1 VILVDTSILSRLFRR
16 TKPGPAELALRR
28 VVDTLLA
35 SDTPLAL
42 PAIVLQEAL
51 TGIRDERQFLDLE
64 RRLLGAF
71 PIVHPTTRDH
81 VEAARLR
88 NRCQLEGLNV
98 SGVDCLIAAAAIS
111 RGWELLARDEDFEHI
126 ARHAPLR
133 LHALAR

>member
-1 VILVDTSILSRLFRR
+1 MILVDTSILSRLFRR
-16 TKPGPAELALRR
+16 RKPGPAELALRHA
-28 VVDTLLA
+28 VDALLA

-51 TGIRDERQFLDLE
+51 TGIRSEKQFADLE
-64 RRLLGAF
+64 RLLLSAF
-71 PIVHPTTRDH
+71 PIVHPTTRDY

-98 SGVDCLIAAAAIS
+98 SGVDCLIAASAIA
-111 RGWELLARDEDFEHI
+111 RGWELLARDEDFENI

-133 LHALAR
+133 LHRLAS